1 MFSYDTH
8 FGRTEYDLVNMTE
21 TVDLTWKDLKIMFK
35 LYNYYSTLATK
46 GMILKL
52 FIRVIYKRTLVVDI
66 DDED

>member
-1 MFSYDTH
+1 
-8 FGRTEYDLVNMTE
+8 
-21 TVDLTWKDLKIMFK
+21 MFK